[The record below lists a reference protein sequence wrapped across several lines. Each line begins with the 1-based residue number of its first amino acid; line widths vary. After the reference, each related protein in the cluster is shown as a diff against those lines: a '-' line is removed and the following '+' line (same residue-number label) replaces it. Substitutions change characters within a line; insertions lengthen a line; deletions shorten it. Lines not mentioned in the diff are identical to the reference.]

1 MILIRNIKVKAD
13 EELSLNRIVSGF
25 LSVPEDE
32 ISNISIK
39 KKSIDARK
47 KPEIYF
53 QYSFWVQLKHPGL
66 EKKLVAKKK
75 AEWIQ
80 EKHQYRLPESGEM
93 KLNHSP
99 VIVGA
104 GPAGLFAAYI
114 LAQKGYRPIVIERG
128 QEIRERSKTVK
139 EYWNGAKLN
148 PDSNVQF
155 GEGGAGTFSD
165 GKLNTGVK
173 DKTGRNRYV
182 LETFVKHG
190 APKQILYDALPHI
203 GTDILSDVIVNLRNE
218 ILSLGASFRFQT
230 RLEQL
235 IFENDTLSG
244 IIISTKEG
252 LKETLPCECLI
263 LAIGH
268 SARDTY
274 EMLYQNAVS
283 MEPKPFAVGLRVA
296 HTQEDINR
304 IQYGEDYRNRYP
316 SLPASPYKLCCQTA
330 NGRNVYSFCMCP
342 GGYIVDAS
350 SEEGRIAVNG
360 MSDSK
365 RDGEFANSAIIVSV
379 TPKDF
384 DNGTPLG
391 GMYFQ
396 RELEEKA
403 FKAGNGAVP
412 VCFYSEFYNRIM
424 NKQMPLPEMNRL
436 NHPFMKGNFH
446 KSDLTAI
453 FPEAISKSFIEGM
466 EIFGSVMKGFNSKD
480 AILAAVESRTSAP
493 VRIIRNDSYESV
505 SHKGIYPCGEGCGY
519 AGGIMSAGMD
529 GLKVGEAIIGK
540 YRQFE

>member
-13 EELSLNRIVSGF
+13 SKLTLNQIASGF

-32 ISNISIK
+32 IKELTIK

-47 KPEIYF
+47 KPDIYIL
-53 QYSFWVQLKHPGL
+53 YSFLIKLNHPDL

-75 AEWIQ
+75 AEMIHS
-80 EKHQYRLPESGEM
+80 ENKYALPECGLK
-93 KLNHSP
+93 KLNHPP
-99 VIVGA
+99 VIIGS
-104 GPAGLFAAYI
+104 GPAGLFAAFI

-139 EYWNGAKLN
+139 EYWNKTKLN

-173 DKTGRNRYV
+173 DKSGRNRYV

-190 APKQILYDALPHI
+190 APEQILYDALPHI
-203 GTDILSDVIVNLRNE
+203 GTDILSDVIINLRNE
-218 ILSLGASFRFQT
+218 ILSLGGSFRFQT
-230 RLEQL
+230 KLEQIVCNNEIL
-235 IFENDTLSG
+235 QEIVL
-244 IIISTKEG
+244 STKDG
-252 LKETLPCECLI
+252 LKETIPCECLI

-274 EMLYQNAVS
+274 EMLYQNGIS
-283 MEPKPFAVGLRVA
+283 MEPKSFAVGMRVA
-296 HTQEDINR
+296 HTQDFINR
-304 IQYGEDYRNRYP
+304 IQYGEDYLHRYP
-316 SLPASPYKLCCQTA
+316 SLPPSPYKLSCQTS

-342 GGYIVDAS
+342 GGFIVDAS

-360 MSDSK
+360 MSYSK

-379 TPKDF
+379 TPDDF
-384 DNGTPLG
+384 DPTTPLG

-403 FKAGNGAVP
+403 YQAGKGAVP
-412 VCFYSEFYNRIM
+412 VCYYSEFYARI
-424 NKQMPLPEMNRL
+424 NQEEITTPNTNLLK
-436 NHPFMKGNFH
+436 HPFMKGNYF
-446 KSDLTAI
+446 KSDLTSI
-453 FPEAISKSFIEGM
+453 FPKEISKSFIEGM
-466 EIFGSVMKGFNSKD
+466 ENFGCIMKGFNSKD

-493 VRIIRNDSYESV
+493 VKLIRNEEFESV

-519 AGGIMSAGMD
+519 AGGIMSAAMD